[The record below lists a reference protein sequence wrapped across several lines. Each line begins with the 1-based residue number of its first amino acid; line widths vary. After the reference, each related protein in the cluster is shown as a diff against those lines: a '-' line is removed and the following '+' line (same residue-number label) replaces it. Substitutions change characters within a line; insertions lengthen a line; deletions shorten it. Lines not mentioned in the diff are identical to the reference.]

1 MSTARISKKLLVSAL
16 IMMVGLLAFGLTAE
30 AATTTQ
36 RDLEPNGD
44 FIIGPGKTEIS
55 IDPGETVTRE
65 LTVTNRTGE
74 TNTFSIEQEDFT
86 AASGTTDTVEL
97 LGDQRGPASLVDLL
111 NPELTEFTLEQG
123 EEIAFQ
129 VEVTAPEDAE
139 PGGRYGA
146 VIISN
151 APDEGESGT
160 ARVTTR
166 LASLFLVRIEG
177 DVEESGQL
185 TDFRMAGPSSVF
197 LDSSGPEQ
205 FEILFENTGNVHLT
219 PYGQITVQNMFGQ
232 TVKTLPIDAYFA
244 LPDSTRYRA
253 IDNSDDG
260 FRIGRYTANLQLNR
274 SYGNNVDYQSVS
286 YWVIP
291 WKILLVALLVIF
303 LISAIV
309 RWFKNTF
316 ELKRKNN

>member
-1 MSTARISKKLLVSAL
+1 MSTSYKLGWITLVSAVAL
-16 IMMVGLLAFGLTAE
+16 LMMGFTAE

-55 IDPGETVTRE
+55 LEPGETATRVI
-65 LTVTNRTGE
+65 TVTNRTGE
-74 TNTFSIEQEDFT
+74 TNTFDIELEDFT
-86 AASGTTDTVEL
+86 AASGTTDTVDL

-111 NPELTEFTLEQG
+111 NPEVTEFTLEQG
-123 EEIAFQ
+123 EEIEFQ
-129 VEVTAPEDAE
+129 VEVTAPEGAE

-151 APDEGESGT
+151 APDESESGT

-177 DVEESGQL
+177 DVTESGQL
-185 TDFRMAGPSSVF
+185 SDFRMAGPSSVF

-219 PYGQITVQNMFGQ
+219 PYGQVIIKNMFGQ
-232 TVKTLPIDAYFA
+232 TVDTIGIDAYFA

-253 IDNSDDG
+253 IENNDDG
-260 FRIGRYTANLQLNR
+260 FRIGRYTVNLQLNR
-274 SYGNNVDYQSVS
+274 SYGNNVDYQTAS

-291 WKILLVALLVIF
+291 WKVLLVALLVIF

-316 ELKRKNN
+316 ELRRKSS

>member
-1 MSTARISKKLLVSAL
+1 MSTSYKLGWITLVSAVAL
-16 IMMVGLLAFGLTAE
+16 LMMGFTAE

-55 IDPGETVTRE
+55 LEPGETATRVI
-65 LTVTNRTGE
+65 TVTNRTGE
-74 TNTFSIEQEDFT
+74 TNTFDIELEDFT
-86 AASGTTDTVEL
+86 AASGTTDTVDL

-111 NPELTEFTLEQG
+111 NPEVTEFTLEQG
-123 EEIAFQ
+123 EEIEFQ
-129 VEVTAPEDAE
+129 VEVTAPEGAE

-151 APDEGESGT
+151 APDESESGT

-177 DVEESGQL
+177 DVTESGQL
-185 TDFRMAGPSSVF
+185 SDFRMAGPSSVF

-219 PYGQITVQNMFGQ
+219 PYGQVIIKNMFGQ
-232 TVKTLPIDAYFA
+232 TVDTIGIDAYFA

-253 IDNSDDG
+253 IESNDSG

-274 SYGNNVDYQSVS
+274 SYGNNVDYQTVS

-291 WKILLVALLVIF
+291 WRILLVALLVIF

-316 ELKRKNN
+316 ELRRKSS